1 MIQTYVHYYYC
12 YYCYYYSITHKNLV
26 SVGHMFLKAK
36 VKKFCPS
43 ESKRYSRYCH
53 VN

>member
-26 SVGHMFLKAK
+26 SVGHMFLKLK
-36 VKKFCPS
+36 LKSFVRLNPKDI
-43 ESKRYSRYCH
+43 H
-53 VN
+53 VTVT